1 MRLFLSNETD
11 FTSNGHKFIESI
23 FTHEIRN
30 NSEWYLDVRVP
41 LEFIEFIE
49 QDNIV
54 VVKTKEKGKQ
64 PFRIKDITVG
74 SDIRF
79 EAWHIGFDTKVYTVS
94 LSTVINLNCQ
104 NAINEILGD
113 TQANNFTSFSDI
125 GGSQSFSI
133 INMTLYEALIDIA
146 SRYNGFLDFDGWQI
160 RILSSIGSDKGV
172 TIAYGKNLESAEVEE
187 RWDMVCTELQP
198 LGNNGLV
205 GSTVFS
211 SIQYDRPYA
220 KIVSFDT
227 DDLTT
232 LNNLA
237 SAYVSR
243 FESPQMYYKVGA
255 NVDGGLGDTIQ
266 VKARQFAVFTQVLG
280 YKFNIKTQQMIEIE
294 FGNFR
299 PTIRNAL
306 GQLRTEVVEQSRNIT
321 QLKIDEV
328 NNEITAVVSD
338 LEDAINLNSAQLTIQ
353 SNEIATKV
361 NATYVDNKIAEI
373 NSASPNRVSNLPAN
387 YDQGDIVS
395 GSTTSS
401 ANHIRTRL
409 FYPIS
414 SGFVTYQIADVYEA
428 KIILYDSSYD
438 YIREEP
444 YSNER
449 TFNLTNSGF
458 FKVVVRSKALN
469 TITVAEIET
478 SNLKVANES
487 SATAWNMYFGD
498 LTLEQ
503 QKDLYTFKILS
514 RTGLTFDETSSTL
527 QLDALVLLNN
537 VDVTDLMVA
546 QQFAWTRVSKNASLD
561 SQFNALGITG
571 KTLTITSTYLDR
583 SATYMCLFT
592 ISESAYLVTKFGN
605 RILTKASNH
614 YLLAITTGG
623 D

>member
-1 MRLFLSNETD
+1 MLFRS
-11 FTSNGHKFIESI
+11 
-23 FTHEIRN
+23 
-30 NSEWYLDVRVP
+30 
-41 LEFIEFIE
+41 
-49 QDNIV
+49 
-54 VVKTKEKGKQ
+54 
-64 PFRIKDITVG
+64 
-74 SDIRF
+74 
-79 EAWHIGFDTKVYTVS
+79 
-94 LSTVINLNCQ
+94 
-104 NAINEILGD
+104 
-113 TQANNFTSFSDI
+113 
-125 GGSQSFSI
+125 
-133 INMTLYEALIDIA
+133 
-146 SRYNGFLDFDGWQI
+146 
-160 RILSSIGSDKGV
+160 
-172 TIAYGKNLESAEVEE
+172 
-187 RWDMVCTELQP
+187 
-198 LGNNGLV
+198 
-205 GSTVFS
+205 
-211 SIQYDRPYA
+211 
-220 KIVSFDT
+220 
-227 DDLTT
+227 
-232 LNNLA
+232 
-237 SAYVSR
+237 
-243 FESPQMYYKVGA
+243 
-255 NVDGGLGDTIQ
+255 
-266 VKARQFAVFTQVLG
+266 
-280 YKFNIKTQQMIEIE
+280 
-294 FGNFR
+294 
-299 PTIRNAL
+299 
-306 GQLRTEVVEQSRNIT
+306 
-321 QLKIDEV
+321 
-328 NNEITAVVSD
+328 
-338 LEDAINLNSAQLTIQ
+338 
-353 SNEIATKV
+353 TKV

-546 QQFAWTRVSKNASLD
+546 QQFSWARVSKNPTLD